1 MKDYKMLNI
10 RQLLTKIYKEQG
22 IQRLYSGFKVHAL
35 HSGLLN
41 GLFVMIY
48 SSVYNGLKERNK

>member
-1 MKDYKMLNI
+1 MLNI
-10 RQLLTKIYKEQG
+10 RQVLKKVIREQG

-48 SSVYNGLKERNK
+48 SSVYTGLKKQSEGIN